1 MGRTI
6 REARLARGMSLSQLA
21 AAVGRSSSSVRRWE
35 RDEVPPAIG
44 IIDEL
49 ADALGLDPQELRA
62 LRPSPLDSGGV
73 EPESAAPGIS
83 GSRAT
88 PESLD
93 LDRVPV
99 IAPPESVDAQP
110 GRASSGPRT
119 AGFVSDVIEVLRGAT
134 ESWSGWI
141 RGGLTA
147 AVLIVMAI
155 VLVWALSELASAMGE
170 IWDSFETG
178 VG

>member
-49 ADALGLDPQELRA
+49 AEALEIDPDRLRA
-62 LRPSPLDSGGV
+62 LRPGPLGSDSE
-73 EPESAAPGIS
+73 EPEA
-83 GSRAT
+83 GSLSRPDGV

-93 LDRVPV
+93 LDRVPIV
-99 IAPPESVDAQP
+99 APPASVEGPTEA
-110 GRASSGPRT
+110 AASGPRPP
-119 AGFVSDVIEVLRGAT
+119 GFVSDVIEVLRGAT

-147 AVLIVMAI
+147 IVLILMAI
-155 VLVWALSELASAMGE
+155 LLIWALGELASALGQV
-170 IWDSFETG
+170 WDSFETG